1 MKNFATQYGYLGI
14 FFISLIGSMSI
25 FIPIPYT
32 IVIFTMG
39 GLPGFEPLWIAIAA
53 GLGSSFGEFSGYL
66 IGASGRLAISQKN
79 KKKID
84 FLMKLFKRFGPLAI
98 FLFALTPLP
107 DDLLFIPLGVMHYRP
122 ILAFIPAFLGKFLS
136 SLIIAYAGRLS
147 IEIISRIFG
156 LEGGAGSILI
166 GTIIGIALMI
176 IVIFIMF
183 KVDWE
188 KRFSKYIEDHN
199 EAKVEKQ

>member
-32 IVIFTMG
+32 IIIFTMG

-53 GLGSSFGEFSGYL
+53 GFGSSVGEFSGYL
-66 IGASGRLAISQKN
+66 LGASGRLAISQKN

>member
-1 MKNFATQYGYLGI
+1 MKNFAAQYGYLGI

-39 GLPGFEPLWIAIAA
+39 GLPGFEPLWIAIVA
-53 GLGSSFGEFSGYL
+53 GLGSSVGEFSGYL

-107 DDLLFIPLGVMHYRP
+107 DDLLFIPLGVMHYHP